1 LGRTHFGG
9 AFLLLPAA
17 LALSAVAERT
27 LAKVLGSP
35 DKARRLVL
43 SLFFRAAL
51 GIERIFHFETLDD
64 PGFAI
69 LSGGD
74 KVLSR
79 TELGGLVRAVT
90 TEPVKQLVL
99 STEQLET
106 LRGKTLSL
114 DDHPIARFT
123 RKFLIPKGFHSVRNK
138 YMRVE
143 KVYYLCCPQERGFF
157 HLVVTPGNTKLAT
170 VTVQILQDLHRRHVD
185 IGPLRM
191 ILDAGA
197 ATSNEDLVRL
207 DRFRS
212 DVFII
217 RAPRR
222 RGYVDAWEQLP
233 PESFT
238 HYEEPGRYVG
248 AKPKDVA
255 FTETT
260 TRIKGIDEPIRTIVF
275 CEGAA
280 RGKDR
285 WHALFALHDN
295 TTPPLDLLHEYRSRQ
310 HHEQGHRIGVHDLWL
325 DTCPSGYPKDGNPDR
340 PGFRQGPLLL
350 CAWIIACVWAALRA
364 LGKSLPKR
372 FYHAHPRT
380 LRRWVL
386 VRDAEL
392 ILTPSHLLVVL
403 AYDRRRAWLR
413 PLIQRFNEAEVALPW
428 FGGRRVVMGFAA
440 RSQQKADARP
450 VLPADAQPVRPAAAE
465 VGSDAAEGC
474 GGVWC

>member
-1 LGRTHFGG
+1 
-9 AFLLLPAA
+9 LPAA
-17 LALSAVAERT
+17 LALSAVAEHT
-27 LAKVLGSP
+27 LAKVLGDP

-79 TELGGLVRAVT
+79 TVLGGLVRAVK
-90 TEPVKQLVL
+90 TEPVKELVL
-99 STEQLET
+99 STEQLEA
-106 LRGKTLSL
+106 LRGKTVTLSL
-114 DDHPIARFT
+114 DDHPVARFT
-123 RKFLIPKGFHSVRNK
+123 RKFRIPKGFHTLRNK
-138 YMRVE
+138 KMRVE
-143 KVYYLCCPQERGFF
+143 KLYYLYWPERRSFM
-157 HLVVTPGNTKLAT
+157 HLAVTPGNTKLADIAGRF
-170 VTVQILQDLHRRHVD
+170 VDDVHRRVDDVQIRL
-185 IGPLRM
+185 

-207 DRFRS
+207 DRCKE
-212 DVFII
+212 DVFLI

-222 RGYVDAWEQLP
+222 KGYRERWQALP
-233 PESFT
+233 RETFT
-238 HYEEPGRYVG
+238 PFEEPGPYVK
-248 AKPKDVA
+248 AKAKECEIA
-255 FTETT
+255 ETT
-260 TRIKGIDEPIRTIVF
+260 TAIKGIDHPVRTIVVR
-275 CEGAA
+275 EPTM

-285 WHALFALHDN
+285 WHSLFILHDDK
-295 TTPPLDLLHEYRSRQ
+295 TPPLDLLYEFRTRQ
-310 HHEQGHRIGVHDLWL
+310 HHEQGHRIGVHDLTM
-325 DTCPSGYPKDGNPDR
+325 DTCPSGYPKSGRPDR

-350 CAWIIACVWAALRA
+350 CAWVIAFVWAALLT
-364 LGKSLPKR
+364 LGDSLPKR
-372 FYHAHPRT
+372 FRHAHPRT

-386 VRDAEL
+386 ARDAEL

-428 FGGRRVVMGFAA
+428 LDGRRVAMGFAA
-440 RSQQKADARP
+440 RSQSLPDARP
-450 VLPADAQPVRPAAAE
+450 VLPAAAE
-465 VGSDAAEGC
+465 VGSDAAGGC